1 MFGGGGA
8 PNPFGTPTSTNGSE
22 NPFGKTTGANASPF
36 GGGNGSNVANASAPF
51 GALPSP
57 FAAPLSPF
65 GGAAASGAF
74 GGFGASAS
82 MDGASP
88 FGASGGG
95 GGGGSSGAPTSAPL
109 PSAGSSPFGAA
120 MGASGSPFGVA
131 DGVSAFSGAGSGFG
145 KAVLASSSPFGAS
158 AAVSAGSPFRVSRAT
173 GRAFGAPASAS
184 ASPFGASAP
193 ASTSTFGTSALGASP
208 FGATQGSTSP
218 FGSAVGSAKASPFGG
233 SSTAPPTSAS
243 PFEAVDRGSSPFGA
257 SNSAPAGG
265 TSPFGAS
272 TQPSQTPFA
281 PIVSSPFDAAPPTTT
296 SPSTSPSAFGAF
308 TAPTARS
315 PSPFEPKPSAGQ
327 AILGG
332 IGAATASSTP
342 APAGSPFG
350 GTGVL
355 SGLSPVASSF
365 QPKVSDEKPAVTSF
379 GGFATATAAK
389 TVREASAPAF
399 GSASAKAFVPPKPR
413 PVNARVGL
421 TSQPPASSSGGG
433 GGEAGE
439 LPMGQ
444 GHIIGTCDLMCPVK
458 EREFRSANG
467 DLEVFE
473 RIDANDR
480 MKSHP
485 DLCVKKYTRIVA
497 DLTPDMVRT
506 KKGLQLAI
514 DQLWRIIDGRDED
527 FMTKSKFLWDRLRS
541 IRQDLNLQQIT
552 DSFAVKLMEQM
563 VRYTILAEHE
573 LCEETASATNP
584 DGHNSHLN
592 VEQLTKTLTSLRHMY
607 DDNAAK
613 GTHFSLDAE
622 AEMYCYQLLLRID
635 SHGRYAVQR
644 SEMLNDLRGVRGA
657 VLKHRDVQFALQC
670 HRAYHSNNLT
680 GFFRLVKQATFLQSC
695 CLHKFFNSMRSKALE
710 VMNSTYGRF
719 MMPISEIGRLMNT
732 DEMEAEALC
741 IHHGLKVSRGKDG
754 DKPPAVMMRESSYIS
769 PADEFPVTRSEI
781 VMKKRAASYLLE
793 IVGKEDADRILA
805 KQLPSLSIATP
816 QVTPKPADAASAELS
831 EMDKR
836 KKQADE
842 LRAKIAEREAALAA
856 ERAAIVAKKKEL
868 EERKAAERKAA
879 EEAERKAKEEEE
891 ATRRAEEEAKA
902 IEAKARAEA
911 EAAEVERKR
920 LEEET
925 ARAKAEAEAKALA
938 EAERIRV
945 EQEAERQRIE
955 AERRAKEAAEAARLA
970 AIAKAAAEE
979 RARKAAQE
987 EAERQRV
994 LAEERARHEAAE
1006 AKAARRRRKQ
1016 TLAIWRLFF
1025 ARWRMNS
1032 KELKRER
1039 LIGES
1044 LASASP
1050 APGLNSRASAMFNR
1064 LGAMLRPTD
1073 VLSQLRH
1080 RIESAR
1086 SPEFGGPLDIP
1097 QTVGMALHDA
1107 AKMAAPSAL
1116 VWKCLICTGAEADS
1130 GVKASARPRTAAA
1143 TLAAEWLRTKLSRGK
1158 PTEPTETGTGSIL
1171 SLYGTRLPSLESDD
1185 YYAVG
1190 PLAWVIV
1197 RDVPAMM
1204 DASHGAEG
1212 GAAAAIFILD
1222 CGGGECEPHEMA
1234 RLKQFYRLVRR
1245 GDAPLVIMVTHKE
1258 GSSQGDVQ
1266 TAIDDAGVE
1275 GALVMF
1281 LPLDHTE
1288 WHDERLS
1295 NVLLWM
1301 AERAPKAPRRRIA
1314 HVSSE
1319 LEEAV
1324 RPAFVDFTPK
1334 PRVSP
1339 NACVSAFNNA
1349 IDQVE
1354 KKILDAARE
1363 DDGAEWPPI
1372 EIGMVNAALPPP
1384 GWRSSDKRTKMLNML
1399 HSARLPSFDAGD
1411 MPARAFIDYVAKV
1424 LPGYP
1429 KEYGRCMLA
1438 QAQYDPHFH
1447 SLDDVPWVAL
1457 FQSLITLILSGLE
1470 SRTRGECIYL
1480 PPGHPTYTFTPY
1492 EPEPELLASAHC
1504 PSTLPHADAYASPT
1518 KSTKRKRKHIDTG
1531 AAAACTNA
1539 DRFEDL
1545 ESIPLDL
1552 TRAATDAMKRDVE
1565 RHTRVAEASERW
1577 LAAVATNTPGASII
1591 APGVGIIDTDVSN
1604 IDASLAEFNA
1614 ASIAERDAERR
1625 LRKLLGLS

>member
-1 MFGGGGA
+1 MFGGGGGGA
-8 PNPFGTPTSTNGSE
+8 PNPFGTSTPTNGSA
-22 NPFGKTTGANASPF
+22 NPFGTPTTGTNANASLFGGGNGSNGADASAPFGAPSSPFGGAAGGGAFGTFGASAPAIAPAGGGASPFGVSGGGGTFGSSGAATPTPFGASTGGVSGSPFGAAGGASASSPFGVSGSGFGVAAPASSGSPFGASAGSPFGASGATSGAFGGSGFGASASASVFGTSTPGSSPFGAAQGSTSSFGGAGSLANASPF
-36 GGGNGSNVANASAPF
+36 GGSS
-51 GALPSP
+51 
-57 FAAPLSPF
+57 AAP
-65 GGAAASGAF
+65 
-74 GGFGASAS
+74 
-82 MDGASP
+82 
-88 FGASGGG
+88 
-95 GGGGSSGAPTSAPL
+95 T
-109 PSAGSSPFGAA
+109 
-120 MGASGSPFGVA
+120 
-131 DGVSAFSGAGSGFG
+131 
-145 KAVLASSSPFGAS
+145 
-158 AAVSAGSPFRVSRAT
+158 T
-173 GRAFGAPASAS
+173 S
-184 ASPFGASAP
+184 ASPFGAM
-193 ASTSTFGTSALGASP
+193 
-208 FGATQGSTSP
+208 
-218 FGSAVGSAKASPFGG
+218 
-233 SSTAPPTSAS
+233 
-243 PFEAVDRGSSPFGA
+243 DRGTSPFGA
-257 SNSAPAGG
+257 SNSAPAGSA
-265 TSPFGAS
+265 SPFGAS
-272 TQPSQTPFA
+272 TQSSQTPFA
-281 PIVSSPFDAAPPTTT
+281 PVASSPFGASGAATTT
-296 SPSTSPSAFGAF
+296 APSTSPSPFGAF
-308 TAPTARS
+308 AAPTAKS

-327 AILGG
+327 ANFGG
-332 IGAATASSTP
+332 FGAAMAASTP
-342 APAGSPFG
+342 ASASSPFG
-350 GTGVL
+350 GSGAL
-355 SGLSPVASSF
+355 SGLSPVASPF
-365 QPKVSDEKPAVTSF
+365 QPKVSGEKPAATGGF
-379 GGFATATAAK
+379 GGFATATTAK
-389 TVREASAPAF
+389 TVPEARTPAF
-399 GSASAKAFVPPKPR
+399 GSAGTKAFVPPKPR

-473 RIDANDR
+473 RVDASDR

-710 VMNSTYGRF
+710 VMNSTYGKF

-769 PADEFPVTRSEI
+769 PADEFPVTKSEI

-805 KQLPSLSIATP
+805 KQLPSFSVATP
-816 QVTPKPADAASAELS
+816 LDTPKPADAASTELS
-831 EMDKR
+831 EADRR

-868 EERKAAERKAA
+868 EERKAAEKKAA
-879 EEAERKAKEEEE
+879 EEAERKAKEENE
-891 ATRRAEEEAKA
+891 AARRAEEEARA
-902 IEAKARAEA
+902 AEAKARAEA
-911 EAAEVERKR
+911 EAAEAERKR
-920 LEEET
+920 LEEEA
-925 ARAKAEAEAKALA
+925 ARVKAEAEAKALA
-938 EAERIRV
+938 EAERIRA

-987 EAERQRV
+987 EAERQRI
-994 LAEERARHEAAE
+994 LAEERARREAAE
-1006 AKAARRRRKQ
+1006 AKAARRRQKQ
-1016 TLAIWRLFF
+1016 ALAIWRLFF
-1025 ARWRMNS
+1025 ARWHMNS
-1032 KELKRER
+1032 KEFKRER

-1050 APGLNSRASAMFNR
+1050 APGLNSRTSGLFDR
-1064 LGAMLRPTD
+1064 LGAMSRPTD
-1073 VLSQLRH
+1073 VLSQLRN

-1086 SPEFGGPLDIP
+1086 SSEFGGPLDIP

-1130 GVKASARPRTAAA
+1130 GVKASSRPRTAAA

-1171 SLYGTRLPSLESDD
+1171 SLYGTRLPCLESDD
-1185 YYAVG
+1185 EYAVG

-1204 DASHGAEG
+1204 DDSHGAEG

-1222 CGGGECEPHEMA
+1222 CGGGHCEPHEMA
-1234 RLKQFYRLVRR
+1234 RLKQFYRSVRR

-1258 GSSQGDVQ
+1258 GSSQRDIQ

-1288 WHDERLS
+1288 WRDERLS
-1295 NVLLWM
+1295 NVLLWV

-1314 HVSSE
+1314 HVSAE

-1339 NACVSAFNNA
+1339 NACVRAFNNA

-1354 KKILDAARE
+1354 EKILEAARE

-1384 GWRSSDKRTKMLNML
+1384 GWRSSDKRNKMLNTL
-1399 HSARLPSFDAGD
+1399 HSARLPPFDAGD
-1411 MPARAFIDYVAKV
+1411 MPARAFIDYIAKV
-1424 LPGYP
+1424 LPKYP

-1447 SLDDVPWVAL
+1447 SLNDVPWVAL

-1480 PPGHPTYTFTPY
+1480 PPGHPAYTFTPY
-1492 EPEPELLASAHC
+1492 EPEPELLASAHR
-1504 PSTLPHADAYASPT
+1504 PSTPPRADADASPA
-1518 KSTKRKRKHIDTG
+1518 KSTKRKRKHTDTD
-1531 AAAACTNA
+1531 AAAASANA

-1545 ESIPLDL
+1545 ESIPLDPS
-1552 TRAATDAMKRDVE
+1552 RATTDAIKRDVE
-1565 RHTRVAEASERW
+1565 RHARVAEASERW
-1577 LAAVATNTPGASII
+1577 LAAVATNTPGASTI
-1591 APGVGIIDTDVSN
+1591 APGVGINVIDASN
-1604 IDASLAEFNA
+1604 IDVNLAEFNA
-1614 ASIAERDAERR
+1614 VSIAERDAERR
-1625 LRKLLGLS
+1625 LRNLLGML